1 MEKAPGYLLILALLS
16 PIIGLGLVFASIAIS
31 PWFNLWENALSDLGK
46 MGRPSAA
53 IFNLGLASSG
63 FLMSS
68 TLLISCLDNKRK
80 IVLFLTGDFLVLVGV
95 YNESYGSIHFIVSVL
110 FFIGLMT
117 YLFTT
122 GIYDRSILRIII
134 GLSHMAVWIAYFAAG
149 IPSGAAIPELY
160 AVTTFLCFYTKD
172 IFCKQSS

>member
-1 MEKAPGYLLILALLS
+1 MEKAPGYPLILALLS
-16 PIIGLGLVFASIAIS
+16 PIIGLGLVFTSIAIS
-31 PWFNLWENALSDLGK
+31 PWFNLWENALSDLGR
-46 MGRPSAA
+46 MGKPSAT

-68 TLLISCLDNKRK
+68 TLLIPCLDNKRK
-80 IVLFLTGDFLVLVGV
+80 VILFLTGYFLVLIGV

-117 YLFTT
+117 YLFIT
-122 GIYDRSILRIII
+122 GIYDRSILRIIT
-134 GLSHMAVWIAYFAAG
+134 GLSHLAVWITYFAAG

-160 AVTTFLCFYTKD
+160 AVTAFLCFYTKD
-172 IFCKQSS
+172 ILCKQSS